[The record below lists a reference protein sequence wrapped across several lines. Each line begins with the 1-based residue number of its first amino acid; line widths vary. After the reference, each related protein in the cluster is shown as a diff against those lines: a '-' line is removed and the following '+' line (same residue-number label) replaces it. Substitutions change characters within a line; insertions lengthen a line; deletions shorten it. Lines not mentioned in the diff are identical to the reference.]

1 MENNVKGFELSPLQK
16 RTWRL
21 QADGNPLYSLASFR
35 ITGVTDPGSI
45 KTLLESQLEAHE
57 IFHTRYEKVAQMQ
70 YPFQVTGWKKCYSI
84 QVTDISLEESEMQ
97 GVIIDNLFESLLTG
111 AASTDEDILTEIAIV
126 KTRPAECLLLIRID
140 ALSGDTGVIM
150 NVVNELLA
158 AIDGLCEL
166 LNNENYPYVQFAQ
179 WQQELM
185 NENNEDG
192 ERFWLERRNSQEHQ
206 QQLPF
211 SIISKNNEQTP
222 SRPTT
227 LSMDIDA
234 ALQTDIKRFCAEQS
248 VTQAVLLKTA
258 WTVLLADYMDY
269 TGNFVLGNVANGRH
283 YDAFTSINGP
293 LFKTV
298 PFKTAIAKTDKI
310 QDVLQRVATETE
322 QVAEWQD
329 YYFNIP
335 GIQRWQDAVKFDLL
349 FEYHELQHPLTIHV
363 KAVLDSIYVH
373 TEPCSLKLFCYD
385 GGGPVGLV
393 ADLYYDPAVLNNAQA
408 LLIRERFSYILQ
420 QLIGDGAKTLADIR
434 GCTGQEYAHIV
445 NNMYLPGSTNNAAP
459 VMSVPAY
466 FDSLLPTVADRPAVG
481 FKHKQVTYA
490 ELNERAN
497 AYAHHLIRKYGV
509 KPGDIVA
516 FQIPRSINMVIAI
529 MGILKAGAAFLP
541 LDIAAPEERVKFI
554 LQDSAAKVLI
564 TKAQLIPALQGI
576 TQHWALE
583 DGIGEIETFTST
595 PQVDIDPAA
604 PAYLIYTSGSTGK
617 PKGVLIAHTALLN
630 YSRWFSTI
638 YDITPDDTSVLFS
651 SIAFDLG
658 FTNLWPLLLSGGQV
672 QLLEETQLLDTAGL
686 CNLLLEKGVTVIKLT
701 PSHFNLLLNEPGFDE
716 MAPDLKLKLI
726 VLGGEAI
733 RPQDLEAYF
742 VLNPSITF
750 VNHYG
755 PTETTIGT
763 ASQCIKAAGFKA
775 FRQTPVI
782 GKPVTGNSIFILDE
796 QHRILPYGSTGEI
809 CVSGAGLAIGY
820 LNGATQ
826 NQEKF
831 IEHPLNPS
839 AKLYK
844 TGDLG
849 RYTLNGEIQFLGRKD
864 FQVKINGY
872 RIEPEEIRN
881 VLILYPDIQ
890 DAAVLYVPQATG
902 EGSLAAYF
910 SADEPLEKN
919 KIQEFLIRHLPQYMI
934 PAYFIQI
941 GAIPLTPNGKIDRK
955 ALLELPLERAASAA
969 YVEPEKEL
977 EKQIAQLWKEILCVS
992 KIGVH
997 DNFFDLGGNSLKLI
1011 LMLRELSK
1019 IFPGKVTLTDLF
1031 RYNTISSIIRFLGQ
1045 EEPEA
1050 AVAGFEI

>member
-1 MENNVKGFELSPLQK
+1 MENNIKGFELSPLQK

-21 QADGNPLYSLASFR
+21 QADNGPLYSLASFR

-45 KTLLESQLEAHE
+45 KTLLEKQLEAHD
-57 IFHTRYEKVAQMQ
+57 IFQTRFEQVVHMQ
-70 YPFQVTGWKKCYSI
+70 YPFQVPGWKKCYEI
-84 QVTDISLEESEMQ
+84 QVTDISLEERDMQ
-97 GVIIDNLFESLLTG
+97 TVITDNLFESL
-111 AASTDEDILTEIAIV
+111 AAGTEPAEEDILTEIAIV
-126 KTRPAECLLLIRID
+126 KTRPAECLLLIKIN

-150 NVVNELLA
+150 NIVNDLLA

-185 NENNEDG
+185 DENNE
-192 ERFWLERRNSQEHQ
+192 EAEQFWLERRNNQEHHH
-206 QQLPF
+206 QLPF
-211 SIISKNNEQTP
+211 SITP
-222 SRPTT
+222 KTDDKRSSRPLT
-227 LSMDIDA
+227 LSLDINA
-234 ALQTDIKRFCAEQS
+234 ALQTDIKHCCTEQS
-248 VTQAVLLKTA
+248 VTPAVLLKTA
-258 WTVLLADYMDY
+258 WTILLADYMDY
-269 TGNFVLGNVANGRH
+269 TGNFVIGSVENGRH

-298 PFKTAIAKTDKI
+298 PFRTTLAKTDTI
-310 QDVLQRVATETE
+310 QAVLQRVAAETE
-322 QVAEWQD
+322 MIAESQD

-335 GIQRWQDAVKFDLL
+335 GQQRWQDAVKFDLL

-363 KAVLDSIYVH
+363 KALLDGIYVH
-373 TEPCSLKLFCYD
+373 TEPCSLKLFCYEYS
-385 GGGPVGLV
+385 PVGLV
-393 ADLYYDPAVLNNAQA
+393 AELYYDPTVLNNAQA
-408 LLIRERFSYILQ
+408 LLIRERFTYILQ
-420 QLIGDGAKTLADIR
+420 QLTGDGTGTLADIR
-434 GCTGQEYAHIV
+434 NCTQQEYAHIV
-445 NNMYLPGSTNNAAP
+445 DNMYLPGITVNNDPAAL
-459 VMSVPAY
+459 SIPAY
-466 FDSLLPTVADRPAVG
+466 FESLLPAVADRPAVG
-481 FKHKQVTYA
+481 FKHKLLTYA
-490 ELNERAN
+490 ELNEKAN
-497 AYAHHLIRKYGV
+497 AYAHHLIRRYGI
-509 KPGDIVA
+509 KPGDVVA
-516 FQIPRSINMVIAI
+516 FQIPRSVDMVVVI
-529 MGILKAGAAFLP
+529 MGILAAGAAFLP

-564 TKAQLIPALQGI
+564 TQSQLIPALKGI

-583 DGIGEIETFTST
+583 DGIGGIETLITA
-595 PQVDIDPAA
+595 PQINISPASA
-604 PAYLIYTSGSTGK
+604 AYLIYTSGSTGK
-617 PKGVLIAHTALLN
+617 PKGVLISHAALLN
-630 YSRWFSTI
+630 YSRWFSTV
-638 YDITPDDTSVLFS
+638 YDITSEDTSVLFS

-686 CNLLLEKGVTVIKLT
+686 CNLLSEKGVTVIKLT
-701 PSHFNLLLNEPGFDE
+701 PSHFNLLLNEPGFDD

-733 RPQDLEAYF
+733 RPQDLETYF
-742 VLNPSITF
+742 ALNPSITF

-763 ASQCIKAAGFKA
+763 ASRRIKAADFQT
-775 FRQTPVI
+775 FRQSPVI

-796 QHRILPYGSTGEI
+796 QHCILPYGSTGEI
-809 CVSGAGLAIGY
+809 CVAGAGLAIGY

-831 IEHPLNPS
+831 IAHPLDPA

-844 TGDLG
+844 TGDVG

-881 VLILYPDIQ
+881 VLILFPEIQ

-919 KIQEFLIRHLPQYMI
+919 KIQEFLTRHLPQYMI
-934 PAYFIQI
+934 PAYFVQVS
-941 GAIPLTPNGKIDRK
+941 AIPLTPNGKIDRK
-955 ALLELPLERAASAA
+955 ALLELPLERAASAE

-977 EKQIAQLWKEILCVS
+977 EKQIARLWKEILCVN
-992 KIGVH
+992 KIGIH

>member
-21 QADGNPLYSLASFR
+21 QTDNGPLYSLASFR
-35 ITGVTDPGSI
+35 ITGVTDPDSI
-45 KTLLESQLEAHE
+45 KTLLEKQLEAHD
-57 IFHTRYEKVAQMQ
+57 IFQTRFEQVPHMQ
-70 YPFQVTGWKKCYSI
+70 YPFQVPGWKKCYKI
-84 QVTDISLEESEMQ
+84 QVTDISLEERDMQ
-97 GVIIDNLFESLLTG
+97 IVIVDNLFESM
-111 AASTDEDILTEIAIV
+111 AAGTEPAEEDILTEIAIV
-126 KTRPAECLLLIRID
+126 KSRPAECLLLIKVN

-150 NVVNELLA
+150 NTVNELLA

-166 LNNENYPYVQFAQ
+166 LDNEQYPYVQFAQ

-185 NENNEDG
+185 DESNEEA
-192 ERFWLERRNSQEHQ
+192 ERCWLERRNTQEHQ

-211 SIISKNNEQTP
+211 NITSKTDNKP
-222 SRPTT
+222 SSRPLTVA
-227 LSMDIDA
+227 LNISD
-234 ALQTDIKRFCAEQS
+234 ALQTDIRRYCREQS
-248 VTQAVLLKTA
+248 VTPAVLLKTA

-269 TGNFVLGNVANGRH
+269 TGNFVVGCVENGRH
-283 YDAFTSINGP
+283 YDAFASINGP

-298 PFKTAIAKTDKI
+298 PFRTAVAKTDTIK
-310 QDVLQRVATETE
+310 DVLQRVAEETALI
-322 QVAEWQD
+322 AESQD

-335 GIQRWQDAVKFDLL
+335 GVQRWQDAVKFDLL

-385 GGGPVGLV
+385 YGPSGPV
-393 ADLYYDPAVLNNAQA
+393 ADLYYDPAVLSHAQA
-408 LLIRERFSYILQ
+408 LLISERFSYILQ
-420 QLIGDGAKTLADIR
+420 QLIAPGTKTLADLR
-434 GCTGQEYAHIV
+434 SCTGQEYAHIV
-445 NNMYLPGSTNNAAP
+445 NNMYLPGITVDNDAA
-459 VMSVPAY
+459 VMPIPAY
-466 FDSLLPTVADRPAVG
+466 FESLLPAVADRPAVG
-481 FKHKQVTYA
+481 FKHKQLTYA

-497 AYAHHLIRKYGV
+497 AYAHHLIRRYGV

-516 FQIPRSINMVIAI
+516 FQVPRSINMVIVI

-564 TKAQLIPALQGI
+564 TQSQVIPALKGL

-583 DGIGEIETFTST
+583 DGIGDIETFTTT
-595 PQVDIDPAA
+595 PQVNISPASA
-604 PAYLIYTSGSTGK
+604 AYLIYTSGSTGK
-617 PKGVLIAHTALLN
+617 PKGVLISHAALLN
-630 YSRWFSTI
+630 YSRWFSTV
-638 YDITPDDTSVLFS
+638 YDITPEDTSVLFS

-686 CNLLLEKGVTVIKLT
+686 CNLLSEKGVTVIKLT

-716 MAPDLKLKLI
+716 IVPDLKLRMI

-763 ASQCIKAAGFKA
+763 ASRRITAAGFQA
-775 FRQTPVI
+775 FRQNPVI
-782 GKPVTGNSIFILDE
+782 GKPVTGNGIFILDE

-820 LNGATQ
+820 LNGAAQ

-831 IEHPLNPS
+831 IEHPLDPS
-839 AKLYK
+839 ARLYK

-881 VLILYPDIQ
+881 VLLLHPEIQ

-902 EGSLAAYF
+902 EGSLAAWF
-910 SADEPLEKN
+910 SAEETLEKN
-919 KIQEFLIRHLPQYMI
+919 KIQEFLTRHLPQYMI
-934 PAYFIQI
+934 PAYFVQLS
-941 GAIPLTPNGKIDRK
+941 AIPLTPNGKIDRK
-955 ALLELPLERAASAA
+955 ALLELPLERAASAE

-1045 EEPEA
+1045 EEPET